1 MRILLIQNC
10 PLEGFGRY
18 EAYLAERGYSYRVLH
33 PYRRCEFPP
42 VNEYDVFFV
51 GGTPISAVEVDEH
64 EFLHLEWHFL
74 ADVLESQRP
83 YFGICFGGQLL
94 ARLLT
99 GNVRR
104 GANTEI
110 GGYEVDLTRLGQS
123 DPLFENFP
131 DRFPVFQWHSD
142 VFEPNPDAATIA
154 AGWDGTA
161 QAFRM
166 GTAVGLQ
173 FHLEV
178 TSTDAAVWADAYLA
192 ELTLV
197 GKDKVTVVAECRERE
212 ARMAHLAN
220 TILDNY
226 FKLIE

>member
-1 MRILLIQNC
+1 MHVLLIQNC

-18 EAYLAERGYSYRVLH
+18 ESHLAERGYSYRVLH
-33 PYRRCEFPP
+33 PYRHCEFPP
-42 VNEYDVFFV
+42 VDDYDVLVV
-51 GGTPISAVEVDEH
+51 GGTPISALAVNEH
-64 EFLHLEWHFL
+64 QFLELEWQFL
-74 ADVLESQRP
+74 AKALESQRP
-83 YFGICFGGQLL
+83 CFGICFGGQLL
-94 ARLLT
+94 ARLLD
-99 GNVRR
+99 GNVHR

-110 GGYEVDLTRLGQS
+110 GGYEVELTGPGRS

-142 VFEPNPDAATIA
+142 VFEPNPDTATMA
-154 AGWDGTA
+154 AGRDGTA
-161 QAFRM
+161 QAFRI

-178 TSTDAAVWADAYLA
+178 SAADAALWADAYHA
-192 ELTLV
+192 ELTSV
-197 GKDKVTVVAECRERE
+197 GRDKATVVAECQERE
-212 ARMAHLAN
+212 ARMGHLAD